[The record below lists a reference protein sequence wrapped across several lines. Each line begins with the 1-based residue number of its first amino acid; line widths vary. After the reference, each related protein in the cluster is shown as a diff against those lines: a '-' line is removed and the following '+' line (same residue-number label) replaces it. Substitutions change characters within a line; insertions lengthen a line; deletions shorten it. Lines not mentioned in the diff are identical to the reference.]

1 MSKFICGKS
10 VDSNT
15 EASIMVKLRLQKDKE
30 VGQRQ
35 KRHKTRQNLGNAG
48 LLAGAH
54 GAKGGGARAH
64 STDHITTLL
73 PEDSC
78 DDNDDDDGDDEEF
91 EIVFMNGLMQ

>member
-1 MSKFICGKS
+1 MFKK
-10 VDSNT
+10 
-15 EASIMVKLRLQKDKE
+15 RLQKDKQ
-30 VGQRQ
+30 VKQRQ
-35 KRHKTRQNLGNAG
+35 KGTQLGWNLGNAG

-78 DDNDDDDGDDEEF
+78 DDNDDDDGDDEELA
-91 EIVFMNGLMQ
+91 IVFMNGLMQ